1 MRKLVPITM
10 ILVAFLCIISLF
22 PFSLHRPT
30 KETIIFFPINPHV
43 KFTDAKTKLQLQPQK
58 REGKYSLLWSTS
70 SSLDR
75 NAYLRQDISLL
86 FADGRLVDRLSKWKN
101 NSQTLVQEKN
111 VTAKDSHFFQTI
123 SFHHGELHEG
133 NVITSS
139 QTMTSDYLYVIDS
152 PYSPLASFRRATTG
166 DEKEWQ
172 KVLNKT
178 TNEFL
183 RHTSESLMSYFSI
196 KKQQYYS
203 LYLPDLIVY
212 NEQPFPDL
220 SIEKTQEIIGKL
232 WEGLY
237 KSYFLGIKK
246 EDGSILSPIGS
257 TIPLI
262 LISKDYSHLI
272 VLTETK
278 NGEKIRLIQQISS

>member
-1 MRKLVPITM
+1 MKKLVSIAA
-10 ILVAFLCIISLF
+10 LLLIIASFSLF
-22 PFSLHRPT
+22 IYRPA
-30 KETIIFFPINPHV
+30 KETIIFFPIHPHV
-43 KFTDAKTKLQLQPQK
+43 TFSEAKTTLQLQPQK
-58 REGKYSLLWSTS
+58 RDGKYSLLWSAS

-75 NAYLRQDISLL
+75 DAYLRQDISLL
-86 FADGRLVDRLSKWKN
+86 FADGRLVDRLAKWKT
-101 NSQTLVQEKN
+101 NSQTLTQEKI
-111 VTAKDSHFFQTI
+111 VAARDSRFFQAI

-133 NVITSS
+133 EMITSS

-152 PYSPLASFRRATTG
+152 PYSPLVSFHHAATQ

-172 KVLNKT
+172 NVLNKT
-178 TNEFL
+178 TAEFL
-183 RHTSESLMSYFSI
+183 QHTSESLLSHFSI
-196 KKQQYYS
+196 QKQQYYS

-212 NEQPFPDL
+212 NEQPLPDL
-220 SIEKTQEIIGKL
+220 SMEKTQEIIGKL

-257 TIPLI
+257 TTPLI
-262 LISKDYSHLI
+262 LISKDYSHLL

-278 NGEKIRLIQQISS
+278 DGEKIRLTQQISR